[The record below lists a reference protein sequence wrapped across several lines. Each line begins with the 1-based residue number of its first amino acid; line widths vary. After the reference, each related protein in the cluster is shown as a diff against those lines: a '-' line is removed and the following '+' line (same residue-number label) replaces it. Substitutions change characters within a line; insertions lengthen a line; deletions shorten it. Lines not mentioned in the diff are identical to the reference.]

1 MILAAGKGERM
12 RPLTLVKPKPLLEV
26 CGTTLIE
33 HHIIN
38 LKKSGFDDIVINV
51 CWLAQQIMSKLG
63 NGNQYGVKIRYSAEN
78 PEPLETGG
86 GMFNA
91 LPLLGEEPFMVV
103 NADIKTDFDFG
114 LLKNFGLKNLG
125 LKDKLAHLVL
135 VTNPAHNPKGDFA
148 ISDNCDLSHDSIIPH
163 ESNENRFTYSGIGI
177 YHPKL
182 FDSSSAG
189 CFSVV
194 PLLKANMQKH
204 LVSGQLYKGRWDDIG
219 CIERLIE
226 INKNCK
232 KSN

>member
-1 MILAAGKGERM
+1 MRVMILAAGKGERM

-38 LKKSGFDDIVINV
+38 LKKTGFDDIVINV
-51 CWLAQQIMSKLG
+51 CWLAQQIMAKLG
-63 NGNQYGVKIRYSAEN
+63 NGSQYGVKIRYSAES

-114 LLKNFGLKNLG
+114 LLRNIE

-135 VTNPAHNPKGDFA
+135 VTNPTHNPKGDFA
-148 ISDNCDLSHDSIIPH
+148 ISDNYCLSHEPIED
-163 ESNENRFTYSGIGI
+163 RFTYSGIGI

-182 FDSSSAG
+182 FDTSSAG
-189 CFSVV
+189 RFSVV
-194 PLLKANMQKH
+194 PLLKNNMRKH
-204 LVSGQLYKGRWDDIG
+204 LISGQLYKGQWNDIG

-232 KSN
+232 K